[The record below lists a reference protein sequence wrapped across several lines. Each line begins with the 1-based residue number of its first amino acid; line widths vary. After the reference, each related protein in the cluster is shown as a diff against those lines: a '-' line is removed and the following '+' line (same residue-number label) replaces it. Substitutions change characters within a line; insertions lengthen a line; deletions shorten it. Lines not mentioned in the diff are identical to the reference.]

1 MNGSFKL
8 IFQVLCEVHGQHDRD
23 RQFHRPS
30 GCHGL
35 GGRAPAGP
43 ESTGRRRNPA
53 GCPAGRSEALDSDA
67 TKREPEEAQLI
78 HFFCGEPKTLWK
90 IRKDELWREEFVGFA
105 SI

>member
-78 HFFCGEPKTLWK
+78 HFCGEPKTLWK

>member
-23 RQFHRPS
+23 RQFHRQP
-30 GCHGL
+30 GHHCL
-35 GGRAPAGP
+35 GGRAPTGP

-53 GCPAGRSEALDSDA
+53 GRPSGRSEAFDSDA

-78 HFFCGEPKTLWK
+78 HFLRRTQDIVEN
-90 IRKDELWREEFVGFA
+90 
-105 SI
+105 